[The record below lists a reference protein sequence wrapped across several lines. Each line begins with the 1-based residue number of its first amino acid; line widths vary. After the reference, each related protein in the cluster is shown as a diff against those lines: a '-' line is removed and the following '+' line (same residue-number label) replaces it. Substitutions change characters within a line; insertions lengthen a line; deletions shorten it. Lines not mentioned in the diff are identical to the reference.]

1 MEPSTPVGKANILF
15 VDDEKS
21 ILETLKRFMRNSHY
35 QCFYANSGA
44 EALELMEANVIDV
57 VVSDMKMP
65 EMTGEELLRE
75 VSRLYPETI
84 RIVLSA
90 FSEDELVMGA
100 INEGHIWGFIHKPW
114 NNSELAQALDQAVFT
129 QQVVAERALLKRTL
143 DQYQLQQKDHF
154 QDFVGSSVTMQFIY
168 NAIEKAAPS
177 TASVMITGESGTG
190 KEVAARA
197 LHNLSK
203 RADQPFIAINC
214 AAIPGE
220 LMESEIFGH
229 IKGAFSGAV
238 SNRDGAASQAHGGT
252 LFLDEL
258 SEMDINLQSKL
269 LRFIQTGTFQRV
281 GSSQI
286 ESVDIRFVCATNR
299 DPMEAIRDKKLR
311 EDLYYRLNVIS
322 ISLPPLRQ
330 RDNDPYLLA
339 QAFLTGFSEREDKI
353 VVGFSS
359 DAEKLILNYEWP
371 GNVRQLE
378 NAIHSAVVMSSGPLI
393 TDQCLANAL
402 GIRLEDLKNGMNA
415 SAPMSPS
422 GSNTA
427 IDRRQEGP
435 PSFGAKPTSQNNA
448 SPEHG
453 QAINS
458 SAAGSPTTVQGELV
472 MPLAKVEEQAI
483 KHAIDQCEG
492 NVVRAAGLLQVN
504 PSTLYRKIQ
513 SWEGN

>member
-1 MEPSTPVGKANILF
+1 MENTLAVKKANILF
-15 VDDEKS
+15 VDDEQS
-21 ILETLKRFMRNSHY
+21 ILETLKRFMRNSDY
-35 QCFYANSGA
+35 QCYYVTSGA
-44 EALELMEANVIDV
+44 EALELMEDTLIDV

-75 VSRLYPETI
+75 ISTRYPETI
-84 RIVLSA
+84 RIVLSGFA
-90 FSEDELVMGA
+90 EDELVMGA

-114 NNSELAQALDQAVFT
+114 NNNELAQAIDHAVFT
-129 QQVVAERALLKRTL
+129 QQVIAERALLKRTL
-143 DQYQLQQKDHF
+143 DQYQIQQKDHF
-154 QDFVGSSVTMQFIY
+154 QGFVGGSVGMQFIY

-197 LHNLSK
+197 LHDLSK
-203 RADQPFIAINC
+203 RKDAPFIALNC
-214 AAIPGE
+214 AAIPSE

-238 SNRDGAASQAHGGT
+238 NNRDGAASLANGGT

-269 LRFIQTGTFQRV
+269 LRFIQTGTFQKV
-281 GSSQI
+281 GSSQM
-286 ESVDIRFVCATNR
+286 EKVDIRFVCATNR
-299 DPMEAIRDKKLR
+299 EPLEAINEKKLR

-322 ISLPPLRQ
+322 LNLPPLRQ

-339 QAFLTGFSEREDKI
+339 QEFMAKFTDKEDKI

-393 TDQCLANAL
+393 TDQCIANAL
-402 GIRLEDLKNGMNA
+402 GIRLEDLKAGMKRPAPAAVIVNETNPAATA
-415 SAPMSPS
+415 SISV
-422 GSNTA
+422 
-427 IDRRQEGP
+427 IDRRQSDE
-435 PSFGAKPTSQNNA
+435 PSGEDQ
-448 SPEHG
+448 G
-453 QAINS
+453 DAI
-458 SAAGSPTTVQGELV
+458 L
-472 MPLAKVEEQAI
+472 PLAKIEEQAI
-483 KHAIDQCEG
+483 KHAINQCEG
-492 NVVRAAGLLQVN
+492 NVVRAAGLLQVS

-513 SWEGN
+513 AWESA